1 MKQWTTKKQT
11 NYKTINKRK
20 TNDIWTIEVIQNAAS
35 TLSNSLRICKRST
48 KDKQRTPKEALKT
61 SCLWL
66 ENNRQT
72 NDNLRIYKPVNASKK
87 KCFVPSRSNLCSGL
101 IKFASKIIMIL
112 SSVVENK
119 ILLQTEKKNPP
130 RGRVWSW
137 KTR

>member
-1 MKQWTTKKQT
+1 MKQWTTKKNKQIIKQST
-11 NYKTINKRK
+11 NEKQMTSEQLRC
-20 TNDIWTIEVIQNAAS
+20 QNAAG
-35 TLSNSLRICKRST
+35 TLSNSLRIFKRST

-119 ILLQTEKKNPP
+119 ILLQTEKKK
-130 RGRVWSW
+130 S
-137 KTR
+137 T